1 MSKKK
6 TPAPIQFKTVTMAI
20 VFILV
25 GFFIGTIFNRS
36 ELNVGQPTVKM
47 EERSYLGGEITLPEP
62 ALTSEMSVEEAMQ
75 ERRSRRAYSDEALAL
90 EDVSQVLWAAQG
102 QTADWGGRTVPSAKG
117 AYPLN
122 VTLVAKNV
130 EGLEPGVYHY
140 QSETHSLKQ
149 IMAEIPASFDEAA
162 VQAQNKSAP
171 VALIISGDYQAMAK
185 AFDGKANNENVVL
198 EAGHAGQNV
207 YLQVE
212 SLGLGTVVSGGFN
225 QELMQDILNIPA
237 QEDLFYM
244 IPVGVPAAEEVA
256 TH

>member
-6 TPAPIQFKTVTMAI
+6 TPAPMQSKTVIMAVI
-20 VFILV
+20 FLLI
-25 GFFIGTIFNRS
+25 GFALGKTIDTNSLMMDKS
-36 ELNVGQPTVKM
+36 EVVM
-47 EERSYLGGEITLPEP
+47 EERVYVGDEISLPKP
-62 ALTSEMSVEEAMQ
+62 DLTSRMSVEEAMQ
-75 ERRSRRAYSDEALAL
+75 SRRSRRAYSEEAVAL
-90 EDVSQVLWAAQG
+90 EDVSQVLWSVQG

-130 EGLEPGVYHY
+130 EGLDAGVYHY

-149 IMAEIPASFDEAA
+149 IMPEVPASFDEAA

-185 AFDGKANNENVVL
+185 AFDGKANNENVIL
-198 EAGHAGQNV
+198 EAGHAGQNA

-225 QELMQDILNIPA
+225 QELMQEILSIPV

-244 IPVGVPAAEEVA
+244 IPVGIPVEEEVA
-256 TH
+256 Y